1 MASASVPACRLPA
14 WVPALDPYYVGPWP
28 ESWKE
33 LCALQVVFAHGI
45 CHSNCKR
52 AGATAVI
59 VGHRCPVFCWH
70 PFPSVLF
77 FCLLGRSHGLR
88 MESWLLGGI
97 GWKFKE
103 HGIRSILRQSLRRQI
118 YETLLKFHIMLRLSS
133 EKSETREGRKSGR
146 KGGRGRERYL
156 VCYLSLFCIVESFTN
171 FMHKLI
177 NGILLSNPPWLPSL
191 TS

>member
-1 MASASVPACRLPA
+1 MNRISPL
-14 WVPALDPYYVGPWP
+14 LHG
-28 ESWKE
+28 
-33 LCALQVVFAHGI
+33 LCL
-45 CHSNCKR
+45 SS
-52 AGATAVI
+52 
-59 VGHRCPVFCWH
+59 CPG
-70 PFPSVLF
+70 SVLCWTVTWKLKGTLCF
-77 FCLLGRSHGLR
+77 ASCVCSRHLSQQLQASQSCSSKCWLPLSVLSFCLLGGSHGLR

-103 HGIRSILRQSLRRQI
+103 HEIRSILRQSLRRQI

-146 KGGRGRERYL
+146 KGGRVRERYL

-171 FMHKLI
+171 LMHKLI
-177 NGILLSNPPWLPSL
+177 NGILLSNPLWLPSL